1 MWFHFFLCLLNLIVF
16 RGRLSIFKLI
26 CGNCI
31 ILRINFLRFNVCLL
45 LSFILLLDSL
55 GLLLGNL
62 YFFLS
67 CFLAIL
73 LGLNLIGQLRI
84 FKLICG
90 NCIILRME
98 FLRFD
103 FCLLLSFILLLD
115 FLGLLLGIRRFFLC
129 CFLALL
135 LFLNLI
141 INIFIIESIGNNIKI
156 TLCLFIRRH
165 LFLCYQIFTI
175 VHNTGTFKLFDFIRI
190 VSTFLLSWLSLLQ
203 LLFVLSNLLL
213 VLSYLHLVLSY
224 FLLVLS
230 YILIFILI

>member
-45 LSFILLLDSL
+45 LSFILLLD
-55 GLLLGNL
+55 
-62 YFFLS
+62 
-67 CFLAIL
+67 
-73 LGLNLIGQLRI
+73 
-84 FKLICG
+84 
-90 NCIILRME
+90 
-98 FLRFD
+98 
-103 FCLLLSFILLLD
+103 

-129 CFLALL
+129 CFLAFL

-141 INIFIIESIGNNIKI
+141 SNIFIIEAIGNNIKI

-213 VLSYLHLVLSY
+213 VLSY
-224 FLLVLS
+224 F
-230 YILIFILI
+230 LIFILF